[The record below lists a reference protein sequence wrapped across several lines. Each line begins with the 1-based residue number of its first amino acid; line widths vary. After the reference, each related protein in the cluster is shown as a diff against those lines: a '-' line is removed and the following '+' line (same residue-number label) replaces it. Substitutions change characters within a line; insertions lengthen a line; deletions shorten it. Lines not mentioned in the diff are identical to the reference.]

1 MTTHPRRMNST
12 YKIGIMSLN
21 QDSASEIA
29 VIGQREADLTIELRM
44 EIVNSLRGDNEEE
57 NKP

>member
-1 MTTHPRRMNST
+1 MTTHPIRMNST

-29 VIGQREADLTIELRM
+29 VIGQREAHLTIELRM
-44 EIVNSLRGDNEEE
+44 QIVNSLRGDMEEE

>member
-1 MTTHPRRMNST
+1 
-12 YKIGIMSLN
+12 MSLN

-29 VIGQREADLTIELRM
+29 VIGQREAHLTIELKVQ
-44 EIVNSLRGDNEEE
+44 IVKSLRGDNEEE